1 MNPVHYIKN
10 YIKFPVLLAATFLS
24 LTAQAQVESPASSDA
39 TSSAIARNPN
49 NPPLSPIAISNPD
62 WKFFTGRYELD
73 ADLGDNK
80 MTLNFSLRMKRD
92 SIMWFSVSI
101 PSIGIQVAK
110 GLITNDT
117 AKILDLYNKTYYYIP
132 VSQLANLLG
141 TKLDLQKLQ
150 ATFMGHPLVDSGSII
165 EIPGKT
171 DPNKSIYITPIQNTD
186 YQVFTAVVPNT
197 NEVVKSSIIS
207 SINPKQSFVINNSS
221 YQKQE
226 NINVPTL
233 INLMMK
239 DAEKNAQLDFSL
251 KTARFDSIPSY
262 PFVVG
267 SEYTVVTNVATPKK

>member
-1 MNPVHYIKN
+1 MLFRSVSQSRY
-10 YIKFPVLLAATFLS
+10 FQV
-24 LTAQAQVESPASSDA
+24 LTAV
-39 TSSAIARNPN
+39 I
-49 NPPLSPIAISNPD
+49 
-62 WKFFTGRYELD
+62 
-73 ADLGDNK
+73 
-80 MTLNFSLRMKRD
+80 
-92 SIMWFSVSI
+92 
-101 PSIGIQVAK
+101 
-110 GLITNDT
+110 
-117 AKILDLYNKTYYYIP
+117 
-132 VSQLANLLG
+132 
-141 TKLDLQKLQ
+141 
-150 ATFMGHPLVDSGSII
+150 
-165 EIPGKT
+165 
-171 DPNKSIYITPIQNTD
+171 
-186 YQVFTAVVPNT
+186 PNT

>member
-1 MNPVHYIKN
+1 MNPNRYIKK
-10 YIKFPVLLAATFLS
+10 YIKLAFLLAALFANS
-24 LTAQAQVESPASSDA
+24 AQAQVDSPLDPAS
-39 TSSAIARNPN
+39 TSASIARNPN
-49 NPPLSPIAISNPD
+49 NGPLSPIAISNPD

-165 EIPGKT
+165 EIPGKV

-186 YQVFTAVVPNT
+186 YAVFTAVVPKT

-233 INLMMK
+233 INLIMK

-262 PFVVG
+262 PFVV
-267 SEYTVVTNVATPKK
+267 SNEYTIVTNVATPKK